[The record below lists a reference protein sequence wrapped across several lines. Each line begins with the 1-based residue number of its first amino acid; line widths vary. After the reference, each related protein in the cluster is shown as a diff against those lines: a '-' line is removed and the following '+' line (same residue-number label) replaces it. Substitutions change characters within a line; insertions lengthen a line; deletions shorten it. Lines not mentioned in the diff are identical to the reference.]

1 MTGFNAAIG
10 KHDDI
15 YSFYAQS
22 QMRAE
27 FENTEPLDEAL
38 SSMLMAWY
46 QSGYATGR
54 YYTLLEVQKQ
64 ANGHGDST
72 VMSSGQDIRDNEAEA
87 VKVSWSRDEL
97 MSMMTADGGDADG
110 DSDADDK

>member
-1 MTGFNAAIG
+1 MSGFNAAIG
-10 KHDDI
+10 KRDNI
-15 YSFYAQS
+15 YSLYAQS

-27 FENTEPLDEAL
+27 LENTEPLDEAL

-54 YYTLLEVQKQ
+54 YYTLLEVEKQ
-64 ANGHGDST
+64 AKGHGEST

-87 VKVSWSRDEL
+87 IKVSWSRDEL
-97 MSMMTADGGDADG
+97 MSMMTASGGDAAD